1 MLTFYRRLR
10 RLQIISIALLLI
22 AGCGQSVERSKSDTT
37 TDAPAAVPSTPSPSA
52 RAPNREEPA
61 ASLDSDQPQSE
72 NADLTD
78 TVPVVIY
85 RINRACTDFVAE
97 PARVKRDRALEQTLQ
112 RVLSEQ
118 IQAEFDLA
126 GFRVSFDQETQVAT
140 IDLRLA
146 PDSPRQFVSLSAC
159 EQMTLFGSLRET
171 LLKNTQWDV
180 ESVEFTAQGKG
191 L

>member
-22 AGCGQSVERSKSDTT
+22 AGCGQSVERSKSDTI
-37 TDAPAAVPSTPSPSA
+37 TDAPAAVTSTPSTSD

-97 PARVKRDRALEQTLQ
+97 PARVMRDRALEQTLQ